1 MTMTD
6 LKQSDHKFFIGEES
20 SPSAIIEFRDEQEN
34 VIDIFH
40 TAVSDE
46 LGGQGIGTKL
56 VEKVVDYANANQLKI
71 TASCSFARRVI
82 EQFPEFKLFLAGK
95 E

>member
-1 MTMTD
+1 MTD
-6 LKQSDHKFFIGEES
+6 MKQGDHKFFMGEES
-20 SPSAIIEFRDEQEN
+20 APSAIIEFREETDN
-34 VIDIFH
+34 VINIFH

-56 VEKVVDYANANQLKI
+56 VEQVVDYANENHLKI

-82 EQFPEFKLFLAGK
+82 DKFPEFKQFLAGK